1 MLDLML
7 AAEEAAHHAEPAINP
22 WVVGGIA
29 LGILLALLLVT
40 FLFGLGREHS

>member
-7 AAEEAAHHAEPAINP
+7 AAEEVAEHGEAAINH

-29 LGILLALLLVT
+29 LGVLMLLLLIT
-40 FLFGLGREHS
+40 FLFGLGREHT